1 MIKKTITYTDY
12 NNVNRTEDF
21 YFNLTITEL
30 MEMQLG
36 TMGGAA
42 EMIQKAIDAQDN
54 QSIFKIFKDLLLKA
68 YGEKSADGKRFMK
81 VNDDGVPLY
90 IAFAQTEAYSNLF
103 MELVTNGDAA
113 STFINSIIPQQ
124 ALALAN
130 ENQKTITM
138 NVTN

>member
-36 TMGGAA
+36 TTGGAA

-90 IAFAQTEAYSNLF
+90 IAFAQTEAYSKLF

-130 ENQKTITM
+130 ENQKTIAM
-138 NVTN
+138 NATN